1 MTSNISTTFLQ
12 HLTAHAIW
20 DVVAQTYFDGVML
33 LRSMNIGIGHMRI
46 DTGEDID

>member
-1 MTSNISTTFLQ
+1 MTSNISATF
-12 HLTAHAIW
+12 LTAHAIW